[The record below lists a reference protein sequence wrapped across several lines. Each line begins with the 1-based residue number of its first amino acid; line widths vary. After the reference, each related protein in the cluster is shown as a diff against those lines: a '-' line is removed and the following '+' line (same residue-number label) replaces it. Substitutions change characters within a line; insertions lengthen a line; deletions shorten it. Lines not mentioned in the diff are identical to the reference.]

1 MAAIAT
7 PEFSTNGSRTQD
19 SHYPQSRAAGARA
32 IRVLVIDEHPIIRR
46 GIASILSEHPNL
58 MVCGE
63 ADGFAD
69 AMKLAHSSS
78 PHLVITELSLQSGS
92 GLALIKELAAIN
104 PATKVCVFS
113 AHEESLFAERALRC
127 GAHGFVHKS
136 APPSELVN
144 AIHRI
149 LDDRVYLS
157 PQMTDRMLSR
167 AIGGNNDGLDC
178 SPIETLSDRELEV
191 FEQIGRG
198 VTTRQIAELLFLSPK
213 TVETYR
219 ENIKV
224 KLNLHN
230 ATELTQHAVK
240 WVLENGGAVN
250 GSI

>member
-1 MAAIAT
+1 MATIT
-7 PEFSTNGSRTQD
+7 NPNISTNGSHVEDNNYR
-19 SHYPQSRAAGARA
+19 PVCAAGSKT

-46 GIASILSEHPNL
+46 GIVSVLSEHPSL

-63 ADGFAD
+63 AAGLAD
-69 AMKLAHSSS
+69 AMKLAHNSS

-104 PATKVCVFS
+104 PSTKVCVFS

-136 APPSELVN
+136 SAPSELVN
-144 AIHRI
+144 AIMRI

-167 AIGGNNDGLDC
+167 AIGGNGEAIDC